1 MNIRRAIFYLLLLC
15 VVAVRA
21 QFRTVDWSGVRGDT
35 LLPMCTQVVDLS
47 ADYAAYSYT
56 AHIEYPEYQV
66 MGDADV
72 ARLSIAEKYGALPE
86 VPVVEC
92 HIGVQAKQAQL
103 DVAFLPVVMR
113 DGKYYRINSYK
124 LVVDRQPV
132 QRPQRA
138 AASPAE
144 RYATSS
150 VLATGK
156 WVRVAVEEN
165 GVHKTLKSPVGT
177 TKQFIEKMRAFYKMN
192 TPVCG
197 LVIFAEPDCK
207 LTLPEEM
214 DGIALLT
221 PEKAITYIKNR
232 AKKAA
237 QKELFAAPEQILH
250 CTRFYSRN
258 SEFCKGML
266 ADCFFDCDA
275 ADGSVVRIDTGSIAY
290 LSVETQPLKM
300 KDKLF
305 VTFTNGATDVFYNRD
320 TVFDVVCL
328 DGTCQKI
335 ALHRVRH
342 IVF

>member
-1 MNIRRAIFYLLLLC
+1 MSQILKTFWNRARARHLPPLEEIETFGADGAEAIYRLLC
-15 VVAVRA
+15 GNFDCVVRNVVVPHKNLYLEKD
-21 QFRTVDWSGVRGDT
+21 FLVIHKNVPFVIEVKNWKGEIGCEKNGDF
-35 LLPMCTQVVDLS
+35 
-47 ADYAAYSYT
+47 
-56 AHIEYPEYQV
+56 YQN
-66 MGDADV
+66 
-72 ARLSIAEKYGALPE
+72 K
-86 VPVVEC
+86 
-92 HIGVQAKQAQL
+92 
-103 DVAFLPVVMR
+103 
-113 DGKYYRINSYK
+113 
-124 LVVDRQPV
+124 
-132 QRPQRA
+132 
-138 AASPAE
+138 
-144 RYATSS
+144 
-150 VLATGK
+150 
-156 WVRVAVEEN
+156 EN

-177 TKQFIEKMRAFYKMN
+177 TKQFVEKMRAFYKMS

-197 LVIFAEPDCK
+197 LVIFAEPDCR

-232 AKKAA
+232 AKTLK
-237 QKELFAAPEQILH
+237 QKEASLDVDQILY

-275 ADGSVVRIDTGSIAY
+275 TDGSIVRIDTGSIAY

>member
-1 MNIRRAIFYLLLLC
+1 MSQILKTAWNRASAKHLPPLEEIESFGVNGEEIIYRLLC
-15 VVAVRA
+15 ERFDCVIRNVVVPHKDLYLEKDFLVIH
-21 QFRTVDWSGVRGDT
+21 QNVPFVIEVKNWKGEIGCEKNGDF
-35 LLPMCTQVVDLS
+35 
-47 ADYAAYSYT
+47 
-56 AHIEYPEYQV
+56 YQN
-66 MGDADV
+66 
-72 ARLSIAEKYGALPE
+72 K
-86 VPVVEC
+86 
-92 HIGVQAKQAQL
+92 
-103 DVAFLPVVMR
+103 
-113 DGKYYRINSYK
+113 
-124 LVVDRQPV
+124 
-132 QRPQRA
+132 
-138 AASPAE
+138 
-144 RYATSS
+144 
-150 VLATGK
+150 
-156 WVRVAVEEN
+156 EN
-165 GVHKTLKSPVGT
+165 GVHKTLKSPVET

-221 PEKAITYIKNR
+221 PKKAITYIKNR

-237 QKELFAAPEQILH
+237 QKELFAAHEQILH

-275 ADGSVVRIDTGSIAY
+275 ADGSIVRIDTGSIAY